1 MRRAVLAA
9 PGEIRMEDDVL
20 LPEPGPREIR
30 VRTQSVGIC
39 GSDLHAL
46 AGQHPFVDLP
56 VVPGHEV
63 AGVVDALGAGVSE
76 LAVGERVL
84 LEPNLIDGTCVY
96 CRNGRYNLCEH
107 LLVVGCTT
115 PGAMADAFV
124 APAERFHRVP
134 DGMSMTEAAMVEP
147 LSTATHAARVAGDL
161 DGRTVAV
168 LGAGTIGLLTLLT
181 ARASGAVATAITD
194 PIDAKRVLALEL
206 GADLAVDPAQDHA
219 VRRIRDGLP
228 WRPDVVFD
236 CVASQSSID
245 QAIALALKG
254 GTVVVEG
261 VPRSDVRVPLPL
273 IQDRELRLQGT
284 AMYTREDVERAIGL
298 IVSGDVPVARLVTAE
313 FPLERAAEAFQAA
326 ADGAE
331 IKVHLRLPEVGDR
344 PSGVGTAT

>member
-1 MRRAVLAA
+1 
-9 PGEIRMEDDVL
+9 
-20 LPEPGPREIR
+20 
-30 VRTQSVGIC
+30 
-39 GSDLHAL
+39 
-46 AGQHPFVDLP
+46 
-56 VVPGHEV
+56 
-63 AGVVDALGAGVSE
+63 
-76 LAVGERVL
+76 
-84 LEPNLIDGTCVY
+84 
-96 CRNGRYNLCEH
+96 
-107 LLVVGCTT
+107 
-115 PGAMADAFV
+115 
-124 APAERFHRVP
+124 
-134 DGMSMTEAAMVEP
+134 MSMTEAAMVEP

-344 PSGVGTAT
+344 PAGVGTAT